1 MVVLL
6 ILVIHSLLFI
16 VALSFARAYARSARV
31 TLARGERRWEC
42 TRRRWG
48 VRGRTAVGS
57 FLLLLT
63 IISDAR
69 FSPSEQAERGGGAE
83 STYTHPAHAAPTEH
97 AVLIA
102 HSAASSRAL
111 DGAATA
117 NLDALDPAVKAADDV
132 ARVRSLLQISAFQ
145 LIDIVLD
152 DGQLLVQLA
161 LLLEGLAEGGSQ

>member
-1 MVVLL
+1 M
-6 ILVIHSLLFI
+6 
-16 VALSFARAYARSARV
+16 
-31 TLARGERRWEC
+31 
-42 TRRRWG
+42 
-48 VRGRTAVGS
+48 
-57 FLLLLT
+57 
-63 IISDAR
+63 
-69 FSPSEQAERGGGAE
+69 GAE
-83 STYTHPAHAAPTEH
+83 STHTHPAHAAPTEN

-111 DGAATA
+111 DCAATA

>member
-1 MVVLL
+1 MLSSLTRKLQIHHGGPLVALSPVGNLVTLRRLMVVLL

-16 VALSFARAYARSARV
+16 VALSLARAYARSARV

-69 FSPSEQAERGGGAE
+69 FSPSEQAERGGGRNQRTRIQLTLLRLNTR
-83 STYTHPAHAAPTEH
+83 S
-97 AVLIA
+97 
-102 HSAASSRAL
+102 SSRTRPPRRAPSTAL
-111 DGAATA
+111 RLPIWTP
-117 NLDALDPAVKAADDV
+117 LTQPSKPRTMLPECAVSS
-132 ARVRSLLQISAFQ
+132 R
-145 LIDIVLD
+145 
-152 DGQLLVQLA
+152 
-161 LLLEGLAEGGSQ
+161 

>member
-1 MVVLL
+1 MLALL
-6 ILVIHSLLFI
+6 SRAESGGGNAPVG
-16 VALSFARAYARSARV
+16 VGACEGVPLSGPSCCCSPLSAMLGSARV
-31 TLARGERRWEC
+31 NRQNGEGE
-42 TRRRWG
+42 
-48 VRGRTAVGS
+48 
-57 FLLLLT
+57 
-63 IISDAR
+63 
-69 FSPSEQAERGGGAE
+69 E
-83 STYTHPAHAAPTEH
+83 STHTHPAHAAPTEH